1 MAWRNAMTQLQLSPA
16 QFFYLQ
22 RAVKRDLETLE
33 EMAPWDIDDEQE
45 AHQYEVR
52 TCKAMIAMLGRAE
65 QERVVP
71 F

>member
-1 MAWRNAMTQLQLSPA
+1 MPTVDLTTA

-22 RAVKRDLETLE
+22 RAVRRDLENLE

-45 AHQYEVR
+45 AHLDEVR
-52 TCKAMIAMLGRAE
+52 ECKAMIAMLGRAE

>member
-1 MAWRNAMTQLQLSPA
+1 MPTVDLTSA

-22 RAVKRDLETLE
+22 RAVKRDLENLE

-45 AHQYEVR
+45 AHRDEVR
-52 TCKAMIAMLGRAE
+52 ECKAMIAMLGRAE
-65 QERVVP
+65 QDTVVP

>member
-1 MAWRNAMTQLQLSPA
+1 MPTVDLTTA

-22 RAVKRDLETLE
+22 RAVKRDLENLE
-33 EMAPWDIDDEQE
+33 EMAPWDIDDETE

-52 TCKAMIAMLGRAE
+52 ACKAMIAMLSRVE
-65 QERVVP
+65 QETVVP

>member
-1 MAWRNAMTQLQLSPA
+1 MPTVDLTHA

-22 RAVKRDLETLE
+22 RAVKRDLENLE
-33 EMAPWDIDDEQE
+33 EMAPWDIDTETE

-52 TCKAMIAMLGRAE
+52 ACKAMIAMLGRAE
-65 QERVVP
+65 QETVVP

>member
-1 MAWRNAMTQLQLSPA
+1 MITFRFTSA

-22 RAVKRDLETLE
+22 RAVKRDLENLE
-33 EMAPWDIDDEQE
+33 EMAPWDIDDETE

-52 TCKAMIAMLGRAE
+52 TCKAMIAMLGRVE
-65 QERVVP
+65 QTQVVP